1 MAREVMEAIGGHE
14 DCHLAS
20 VWVKATNPAAGRDM
34 SVLTGGESGHV
45 IASDDLDAVIAA
57 GDVVVDFT
65 LADATEE
72 VVAAVRAAGKPLVC
86 GVSGL
91 NADTLQAIKEAASE
105 IPLLYDRNMSLGI
118 AVLERLLRNAVEML
132 PDDFAAEIHETHH
145 VHKKDAPSG
154 TALKLGE
161 ALADARGQEFASV
174 VHYDPSATP
183 MPAESGA
190 IQFFVTREG
199 EVPGDHTVAFASEFE
214 RLELTHR
221 VAHRRVFADGALR
234 AAVWVSAR
242 PAGYYEMKDL
252 FSQGEAGK
260 G

>member
-1 MAREVMEAIGGHE
+1 MAREVMEAIGSHE

-20 VWVKATNPAAGRDM
+20 VWVKSTNPALGRDM
-34 SVLTGGESGHV
+34 SVLTGGEARHV

-65 LADATEE
+65 LADATDEII
-72 VVAAVRAAGKPLVC
+72 AAVRAAKKPLVC

-91 NADTLQAIKEAASE
+91 TPESRQALQEAGAHV
-105 IPLLYDRNMSLGI
+105 PVLYDRNMSLGI
-118 AVLERLLRNAVEML
+118 AVLERLLRDAVAML

-161 ALADARGQEFASV
+161 ALADARGQDFASV
-174 VHYDPSATP
+174 AHYDPSATP
-183 MPAESGA
+183 MPPEAGA
-190 IQFFVTREG
+190 IEFFVTREG
-199 EVPGDHTVAFASEFE
+199 EVPGDHTVVFANEFE

-234 AAVWVSAR
+234 AAVCVSAR

-252 FSQGEAGK
+252 FSQDDG
-260 G
+260 

>member
-1 MAREVMEAIGGHE
+1 MAREVMEAIGSHE

-20 VWVKATNPAAGRDM
+20 VWVKPSNPALGRDM
-34 SVLTGGESGHV
+34 SVLTGGEARHV

-65 LADATEE
+65 LADATDEII
-72 VVAAVRAAGKPLVC
+72 AAVRAANKPLVC

-91 NADTLQAIKEAASE
+91 APESRRALQEVAALL
-105 IPLLYDRNMSLGI
+105 PVLYDRNMSLGI
-118 AVLERLLRNAVEML
+118 AVLERLLRDAVAML

-161 ALADARGQEFASV
+161 ALADARGQDFSSV
-174 VHYDPSATP
+174 AHYDPSATP
-183 MPAESGA
+183 MPPQAGA
-190 IQFFVTREG
+190 IEFFVTREG
-199 EVPGDHTVAFASEFE
+199 EVPGDHTVAFANEYE
-214 RLELTHR
+214 RIELTHR

-234 AAVWVSAR
+234 AAVWISAR

-252 FSQGEAGK
+252 FSQDEG
-260 G
+260 